1 MEQREWKS
9 GTSDAERVEQRWWNS
24 RTFDGGTME
33 HLTVEPGKS
42 DVGTV
47 EYMMVEQWNIIR
59 VKLIIQLRGNK
70 GNGFMITVTNIET
83 LSDH

>member
-1 MEQREWKS
+1 MEQREWKT
-9 GTSDAERVEQRWWNS
+9 GTSDAERVEQRRWNI

-42 DVGTV
+42 DVETV
-47 EYMMVEQWNIIR
+47 EYMMVKQWNIIR

-70 GNGFMITVTNIET
+70 
-83 LSDH
+83 